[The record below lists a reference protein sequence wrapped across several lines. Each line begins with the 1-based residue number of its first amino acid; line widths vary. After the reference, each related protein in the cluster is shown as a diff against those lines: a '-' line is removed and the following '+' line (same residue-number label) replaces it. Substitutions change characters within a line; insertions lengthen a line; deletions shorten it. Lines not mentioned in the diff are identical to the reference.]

1 MKESVEQFFRNNFTT
16 TENEISELANYFEY
30 KKVRK
35 NEILLKSGD
44 ICRYLYFIINGCIK
58 ASFIASDGKETI
70 RYVSFENQFISSVL
84 SFIEQTPS
92 TEFISACE
100 NSELLIISHIDF
112 KHALKDIPLVKDFY
126 IKMLEKAY
134 IHNHWR
140 IETFLSLDAKQR
152 YQFLVE
158 NNKQLVQRLS
168 NKDLSSF
175 LGITQESLSRIKASK

>member
-1 MKESVEQFFRNNFTT
+1 MTEKLEQFFRKNFTT
-16 TENEISELANYFEY
+16 TEKEISEAVSYFKY
-30 KKVRK
+30 KKVSK
-35 NEILLKSGD
+35 NQVLKESGD
-44 ICRYLYFIINGCIK
+44 ICKFLYFISSGCIK
-58 ASFIASDGKETI
+58 AGFINSDGKETI
-70 RYVSFENQFISSVL
+70 RFVSFENQFISSVH

-92 TEFISACE
+92 NEFISACE
-100 NSELLIISHIDF
+100 NSELLIISHLDF
-112 KHALKDIPLVKDFY
+112 KAALDNIPLIKNFY

-134 IHNHWR
+134 VNNHWR

-152 YQFLVE
+152 YKYLLE